1 MPLVSVIMPAYN
13 AMEFLESSVRSVLQ
27 QTFRDYELIL
37 VDDVSMDDTRD
48 MIRKLASE
56 DSRIRP
62 LFLEENKGSAGA
74 RNMALQRASGR
85 IIMFLDSDDIWLPEK
100 MASQLAFMEEKQ
112 APVVFSAYRR
122 MTEGGELRGVVQVP
136 LTVSYAELLCTN
148 RIGMLTG
155 AYDREQ
161 VGLRLLPDI
170 RLNHDY
176 ALWLDILRDGHVAH
190 GQPEV
195 LAHYRVR
202 SGSISRNKFH
212 TARYQ
217 WRVFRELEQLSFF
230 KSAYYFAQ
238 YTWHGFRKSR
248 I

>member
-13 AMEFLESSVRSVLQ
+13 AVEFLEQSVRSVLQ
-27 QTFRDYELIL
+27 QTFRDFELIL
-37 VDDVSMDDTRD
+37 VDDVSTDGTRD
-48 MIRKLASE
+48 MIRRLVSE
-56 DSRIRP
+56 DNRILP
-62 LFLEENKGSAGA
+62 LFLEENRGSAGA
-74 RNMALQRASGR
+74 RNMALNRASGR
-85 IIMFLDSDDIWLPEK
+85 IVMFLDSDDIWMPEK
-100 MASQLAFMEEKQ
+100 IASQLDFMDEKQ
-112 APVVFSAYRR
+112 APVAFCAYRR

-136 LTVSYAELLCTN
+136 RTVSYTELLCTN
-148 RIGMLTG
+148 QIGMLTG
-155 AYDREQ
+155 AYDREK

-176 ALWLDILRDGHVAH
+176 ALWLDILRDGHIAH
-190 GQPEV
+190 GQPEI

-217 WRVFRELEQLSFF
+217 WRVFRELEQLSLV
-230 KSAYYFAQ
+230 KSAWYFAH